1 MIVLMIKISIA
12 AGRSERREYR
22 QVPSVPVG
30 SSSSLAVFLSPA
42 ASSLL
47 VGGFIGALGLV
58 MAFGAGVLISAVAY
72 EHGGKLAGL
81 FTVLGFAVSVAIVV
95 MERS

>member
-1 MIVLMIKISIA
+1 
-12 AGRSERREYR
+12 
-22 QVPSVPVG
+22 
-30 SSSSLAVFLSPA
+30 VFLSPA

-47 VGGFIGALGLV
+47 VGGFIGCWINISNRALGLV